1 MIRWPNHV
9 KAEAWVA
16 ELPTEYQSIEKHE
29 LKKLKR
35 DGQKHK
41 AEPPQDTN

>member
-1 MIRWPNHV
+1 V

-16 ELPTEYQSIEKHE
+16 ELPTEYQQIENHE

-35 DGQKHK
+35 GKQRHK
-41 AEPPQDTN
+41 AEPPQHTN